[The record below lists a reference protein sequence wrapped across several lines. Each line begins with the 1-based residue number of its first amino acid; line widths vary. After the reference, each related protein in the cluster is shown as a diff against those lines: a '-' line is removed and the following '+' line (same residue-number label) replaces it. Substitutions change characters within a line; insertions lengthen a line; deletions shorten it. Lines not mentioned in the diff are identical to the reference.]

1 MVTITTG
8 YQFGKKINLNH
19 CFKTYIKI
27 ITKQNKNFNLTLH
40 TKSNT
45 KWITELSVKPN
56 YKISIKNKK
65 KSLHRML
72 GKDFIDTRLK
82 A

>member
-19 CFKTYIKI
+19 CFKTYIKMI
-27 ITKQNKNFNLTLH
+27 QNKTKNFNLTLY

-45 KWITELSVKPN
+45 KWITELSVKPK
-56 YKISIKNKK
+56 YKISRKK
-65 KSLHRML
+65 
-72 GKDFIDTRLK
+72 
-82 A
+82 